1 MNYEKKTNLKNLTI
15 EDIEELCILAESEI
29 RKYIHSK
36 CPEKE
41 IDQLEITVEIGFEK
55 TTNLTIEV
63 DLESDSLSTEESK
76 TLVEESVRIAINV
89 IDEKLLGLS
98 R

>member
-76 TLVEESVRIAINV
+76 TLVEEAVRIAINV

>member
-1 MNYEKKTNLKNLTI
+1 MNYEKKTNLKNFTI
-15 EDIEELCILAESEI
+15 EDIEELCILAEREI

-41 IDQLEITVEIGFEK
+41 INQLEITVEIGFEK

-76 TLVEESVRIAINV
+76 MLVEEAVRKAINI

-98 R
+98 H